1 MIPKIGSLD
10 AKIDIKKYC
19 EYTRKIEGFVQFLK
33 RAYRY
38 EIWRDKNDVNMRDC
52 SPTQYRATHKFF
64 KINFGCYMLLG
75 LINTYKKLRNL
86 RDTIVN
92 AEMDVKIWCEFTIL
106 LLIQYGGPQKNL
118 RIKFWVLRIPYL

>member
-1 MIPKIGSLD
+1 
-10 AKIDIKKYC
+10 
-19 EYTRKIEGFVQFLK
+19 
-33 RAYRY
+33 
-38 EIWRDKNDVNMRDC
+38 
-52 SPTQYRATHKFF
+52 
-64 KINFGCYMLLG
+64 MLLG

-118 RIKFWVLRIPYL
+118 RIKFRVVRIPDL